1 MKSLKTF
8 YRITLT
14 VILLF
19 ATSNLFG
26 AFANAAQRRR
36 ADEQKFLQTSIDDDI
51 TLTLGKPIERSLAG
65 NEAHSYKILLA
76 ANQYLHVVVEQR
88 GIDVVVTLF
97 APDGKKIAEVDSPNG
112 TQGKE
117 PLSIVAETA
126 GNYRLEIRSPEPK
139 AAPGSYEAKIAE
151 LRVATAQDKKSTLA
165 AKLNADALLKINE
178 GTAVAMQAA
187 LTIYQESMQLWREL
201 KNASMEAET
210 LDNIG
215 TIYSNLGEKQK
226 ALDYYNQ
233 ALVIEQA
240 LGARDKEAAVLSNIG
255 VVLSDLGE
263 NQKALDFYRRTL
275 AIQRETGNTSGE
287 NITLNNIGIIY
298 DDLGEKLKALEYY
311 LQSLASTREASDRRS
326 EAITLN
332 NIGVVYKDLG
342 ESQKALDYYN
352 QALRLRLEIGDQRG
366 QAQTLNN
373 IGRIYNDLGE
383 PEKALEYY
391 NQSLSLRR
399 KVGDRRGEAITL
411 SNIGVIYNN
420 LGENQKALDY
430 FKLALPLGQAVGN
443 RQGEAF
449 TLNSLCVIYNKL
461 GKQQI
466 TLDYCN
472 QALTLFQAV
481 GNRLGEANVLNN
493 IGKVYDDLGE
503 KQKAFNYYSQ
513 ALTLARAVGDKS
525 EEAIILYNIARYERN
540 RGDLITALAQSES
553 ALGIIESLRIKVA
566 SPELRASY
574 FASSQDYYQFYI
586 DLLMRLHKQHPE
598 KGFDAKALQ
607 ASERARAR
615 SLLETLAEASADI
628 RQGVDPVLLERERS
642 VQQLLAGKSERLTRI
657 SNDERL
663 KAQKPAAEKEVNELL
678 AQYQDIQAQIRVKS
692 PRYAALTQP
701 VPSDLTQIQGLLDKD
716 TVLLEY
722 ALGEE
727 RSYLWLVTQQSLKS
741 YELPKRVLIEESANR
756 LLETITIQNNAPVS
770 NNAEYL
776 KQQALVKQTRADF
789 PRAAAELSKTLL
801 GQIAAEIEGRR
812 LLIVGDGV
820 LQYVPF
826 AALPKPVPVNGKMSA
841 GEALTASSEIV
852 SLPSAS
858 TLAALRREEGARPP
872 RKPYTKTVAV
882 FADPVFDADDVRVS
896 SVVKSSKA
904 QSPTT
909 TTLPEAQKPDS
920 RVPPA
925 EPENP
930 VPRPAKEV
938 GMNNRAVLRRLLA
951 SKDEAEAIRAVA
963 PTGQTTLL
971 MNFDASRERVMTSNL
986 AEYRIVHFAT
996 HGLLNEEN
1004 PELSGV
1010 VFSLVDKQGK
1020 PQNGFLRLHEIFNLS
1035 LPVEMVVLSACQTGL
1050 GKKIKGEGLVG
1061 LTRGFMYAGAPRVVA
1076 SLWAVDDTATKELMR
1091 IFYQKM
1097 LREKLSPAAALRA
1110 AQNEMREHKIERFR
1124 LPIHWSGFILQ
1135 GEWRDTA
1142 PDRN

>member
-1 MKSLKTF
+1 MSSLKTF

-19 ATSNLFG
+19 ATSNSFEALV
-26 AFANAAQRRR
+26 NTAQRR
-36 ADEQKFLQTSIDDDI
+36 ADEQKFLQTTFEDEI
-51 TLTLGKPIERSLAG
+51 TLALGKPIERQLSG
-65 NEAHSYKILLA
+65 NEAHSYKIVLA

-88 GIDVVVTLF
+88 GIDVVVALF

-112 TQGKE
+112 TQGQE

-139 AAPGSYEAKIAE
+139 AAPGSYEAKIIE
-151 LRVATAQDKKSTLA
+151 LRVATARDKKSTLA
-165 AKLNADALLKINE
+165 AKLNAAALLKMNE
-178 GTAVAMQAA
+178 GTAVSMQAA

-233 ALVIEQA
+233 SLVIEQA

-263 NQKALDFYRRTL
+263 NQKALDFYLRTL
-275 AIQRETGNTSGE
+275 SIQKETGNRSGE
-287 NITLNNIGIIY
+287 EITLNNIGIVY

-311 LQSLASTREASDRRS
+311 IQSLPIVRESGDRRS
-326 EAITLN
+326 EAVTLN
-332 NIGVVYKDLG
+332 NIGVVYRDLG

-352 QALRLRLEIGDQRG
+352 QALRLRREVDDQRG

-373 IGRIYNDLGE
+373 IGKVYHDLGE
-383 PEKALEYY
+383 TDKALEYY
-391 NQSLSLRR
+391 NQSLSLRQNA
-399 KVGDRRGEAITL
+399 GDRRGEAITL
-411 SNIGVIYNN
+411 SNIGKIYND

-430 FKLALPLGQAVGN
+430 FKLALSLGQAVEN

-466 TLDYCN
+466 ALDYCN
-472 QALTLFQAV
+472 RALTLFQAV

-493 IGKVYDDLGE
+493 IGKVYDDLDE
-503 KQKAFNYYSQ
+503 KQKAYSNYSQ
-513 ALTLARAVGDKS
+513 ALTFSRAVGDKP

-540 RGDLITALAQSES
+540 RGDLMTALAQNEV
-553 ALGIIESLRIKVA
+553 ALDIIESLRIKVA
-566 SPELRASY
+566 SLELRASY

-586 DLLMRLHKQHPE
+586 DLLMRLHKQHPD

-615 SLLETLAEASADI
+615 SLLETLVEASADI
-628 RQGVDPVLLERERS
+628 RQGVDPILLARERS
-642 VQQLLAGKSERLTRI
+642 IQQLLAGKSERLTRI
-657 SNDERL
+657 LNDERL

-678 AQYQDIQAQIRVKS
+678 AQYQEIQAQIRVKS
-692 PRYAALTQP
+692 PRYGALTQP
-701 VPSDLTQIQGLLDKD
+701 VPSDLTEIQGLLDKD

-727 RSYLWLVTQQSLKS
+727 RSYLWIVTQNSLKS
-741 YELPKRVLIEESANR
+741 YELPKRVQIEESANR
-756 LLETITIQNNAPVS
+756 LLETITIQNNAS
-770 NNAEYL
+770 MADNAEYL
-776 KQQALVKQTRADF
+776 KQQAVVRQTKADY
-789 PRAAAELSKTLL
+789 PRAAAELSEMLL
-801 GQIAAEIEGRR
+801 GQIPGEIEGKR

-826 AALPKPVPVNGKMSA
+826 AALPKPVPVNGKISA
-841 GEALTASSEIV
+841 GEPLIADNEIV

-858 TLAALRREEGARPP
+858 TLAALRREEAARPE

-882 FADPVFDADDVRVS
+882 FADPVFDADDIRVS
-896 SVVKSSKA
+896 AAVVKSGKV
-904 QSPTT
+904 QRPTT
-909 TTLPEAQKPDS
+909 ETKPDGNVS
-920 RVPPA
+920 PV
-925 EPENP
+925 EPENALT
-930 VPRPAKEV
+930 RSAKDV
-938 GMNNRAVLRRLLA
+938 GLANRGALRRLLA
-951 SKDEAEAIRAVA
+951 SREEAEAIRNIA
-963 PTGQTTLL
+963 PPGQTTLV

-996 HGLLNEEN
+996 HGLLNEKT

-1010 VFSLVDKQGK
+1010 VLSLVDKQGK
-1020 PQNGFLRLHEIFNLS
+1020 PQNGFLRLHEIFNLN

-1097 LREKLSPAAALRA
+1097 LRENLSPAAALRA
-1110 AQNEMREHKIERFR
+1110 AQNEMRKHKIERFR
-1124 LPIHWSGFILQ
+1124 LPVHWAGFILQ
-1135 GEWRDTA
+1135 GEWRDVA
-1142 PDRN
+1142 PNRK